1 MVSERRQRRGGRG
14 TLKNEAV
21 RYTVSTK
28 FNSFALA
35 LIALTVASALARA
48 DDLKELLSEK
58 FQLAEIFEGAAFAA
72 EKCPGLH
79 VIEGNV
85 RAAADEA
92 GVTDDEIYTPE
103 WEFWASRGQINARIG
118 YEKNP
123 TAWCDSMWHFLGPDH
138 PPMIKHTLL
147 TKD

>member
-1 MVSERRQRRGGRG
+1 MQPKR
-14 TLKNEAV
+14 LIFAV
-21 RYTVSTK
+21 FV
-28 FNSFALA
+28 
-35 LIALTVASALARA
+35 LTVATASILRA
-48 DDLKELLSEK
+48 DDLKQLLQEK
-58 FQLAEIFEGAAFAA
+58 FQLAAIFEAGAYAA

-85 RAAADEA
+85 TATADDA

-103 WEFWASRGQINARIG
+103 WKFWESRGRMNARIG

-123 TAWCDSMWHFLGPDH
+123 ISWCEDMWHFLGPDH

-147 TKD
+147 RRQ